1 VEKFEGVDFKGALK
15 MLADKAGVPLE
26 AYTKE
31 MKEIDD
37 AKDRLFM
44 IMEESTKFYEKNLEK
59 KKEALEYLKGRGLN
73 EKSIKEFRIGY
84 AEDDWRS
91 LCNFLRE
98 KKYTD
103 KEIEV
108 AGLGKKPD
116 DKEKAMYDRFRS
128 RIMFPISDSSGRVI
142 AFSGRIFGLAAEN
155 PVNAKYLNSPETP
168 IFSKHTVLYGLDKA
182 KDSIRKNNF
191 SILVEGQMDL
201 VLSHQAGYR
210 NTIATSGTALS
221 DSTMARGNAVSNLGL
236 IRRLSPNI
244 VLAFDAD
251 NAGVKASS
259 RAGRIA
265 LSLGMDVKVAKI
277 SESLDPAELISKQG
291 LEAWKEIIKNSKHLI
306 EFLLDN
312 AVRNSK
318 SDSRLL
324 GKIIREEVL
333 PYVNLLQS
341 AIERSHFLKRISDV
355 SQIKEN
361 ALEEDLQKIG
371 DNLISET
378 EGHEA
383 GNYSSD
389 KIYRRDYILRKL
401 FGIIFWQNCVKEPV
415 VSGEV
420 LVEEMAKII
429 KVEKSDLLSNFEKEK
444 DDLVFEAEV
453 FYEKDTGLKQ
463 EVEELLSNLEEESLK
478 DELAHKMKELHLAE
492 MEKDKTKSQDILKD
506 ITNINNKIQNLKSK
520 RLE

>member
-1 VEKFEGVDFKGALK
+1 
-15 MLADKAGVPLE
+15 
-26 AYTKE
+26 
-31 MKEIDD
+31 
-37 AKDRLFM
+37 
-44 IMEESTKFYEKNLEK
+44 
-59 KKEALEYLKGRGLN
+59 
-73 EKSIKEFRIGY
+73 
-84 AEDDWRS
+84 
-91 LCNFLRE
+91 
-98 KKYTD
+98 
-103 KEIEV
+103 
-108 AGLGKKPD
+108 
-116 DKEKAMYDRFRS
+116 
-128 RIMFPISDSSGRVI
+128 
-142 AFSGRIFGLAAEN
+142 
-155 PVNAKYLNSPETP
+155 
-168 IFSKHTVLYGLDKA
+168 
-182 KDSIRKNNF
+182 
-191 SILVEGQMDL
+191 
-201 VLSHQAGYR
+201 
-210 NTIATSGTALS
+210 
-221 DSTMARGNAVSNLGL
+221 MARGNAVSNLGL